1 MSQIGAYTDNAI
13 STQSRGGLVVMLYDG
28 AVRFLNQAIA
38 ALAAGDIAAKGTN
51 VAKAMDIINELD
63 CVLDMDAGGEVA
75 QSLRGLYDFMRK
87 HLQAAHLTNDGE
99 KIKEVASLLSEL
111 NEGWKAISG

>member
-1 MSQIGAYTDNAI
+1 MSRIGAYTDNGI
-13 STQSRGGLVVMLYDG
+13 TTQSRGGLVVMLYDG
-28 AVRFLNQAIA
+28 AIRFLNQAIA

-51 VAKAMDIINELD
+51 VARAMDIINELD
-63 CVLDMDAGGEVA
+63 CVLDMDAGGEIA
-75 QSLRGLYDFMRK
+75 RNLRGLYDFMRK

-99 KIKEVASLLSEL
+99 KMKEVASLLSEL